1 MTAHS
6 PLMLCFACLAAAE
19 GIVLLTQNDMHE
31 YLQRTAFSRTP
42 TTHAYTL
49 FLLQL
54 NIVCLIWDM
63 DIHNAKL
70 KSLRHL
76 KSHKRK
82 TNVCQLQ
89 KHYTINQLKNGKRLF
104 PLQQSADTG
113 IRKLMNLF

>member
-6 PLMLCFACLAAAE
+6 PLMLTLSLCVFLL
-19 GIVLLTQNDMHE
+19 VLLQQRELFYLHKNDLHE
-31 YLQRTAFSRTP
+31 YLQRTA
-42 TTHAYTL
+42 HTL
-49 FLLQL
+49 ILLQL

-89 KHYTINQLKNGKRLF
+89 EHYAINQLIRGKRLF

-113 IRKLMNLF
+113 RRKLMNLF

>member
-1 MTAHS
+1 MTAPQS
-6 PLMLCFACLAAAE
+6 PDAPLCFACLAAAM
-19 GIVLLTQNDMHE
+19 GIVLLTQNDLHE
-31 YLQRTAFSRTP
+31 YLQSTAFPRAP
-42 TTHAYTL
+42 YPTL

-54 NIVCLIWDM
+54 NNVCLIWDM

-82 TNVCQLQ
+82 TNVCQLL
-89 KHYTINQLKNGKRLF
+89 KHYAINQLIRGEGLF

-113 IRKLMNLF
+113 IGKLMNLF